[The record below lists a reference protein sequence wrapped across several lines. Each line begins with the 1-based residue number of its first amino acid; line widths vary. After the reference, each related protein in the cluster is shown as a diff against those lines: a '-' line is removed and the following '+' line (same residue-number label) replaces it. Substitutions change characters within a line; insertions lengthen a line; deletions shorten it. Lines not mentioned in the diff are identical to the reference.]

1 MIWDK
6 VAFGYDAWETALN
19 KDVYLGTGKLVA
31 EEIEPSD
38 TVLECACGTGSISR
52 YIAPACKK
60 LVACDMSEKMMD
72 QARKN
77 CAAYDNVRFF
87 KADITRLDISDDR
100 FDKVVA
106 GNVIH
111 LLDDPEAAVKGF
123 ERVCKPGGKLII
135 PTYIDIKIIK
145 KDSLQNRLFC
155 GVVDLLGIEFK
166 EGFDGDSYRQFFK
179 NIGYENVTYKTA
191 EGKCPCMIAVI
202 TV

>member
-6 VAFGYDAWETALN
+6 VAFGYDALETAIN
-19 KDVYLGTGKLVA
+19 KDVYTGTGKLVA

-111 LLDDPEAAVKGF
+111 LLDDPEAAINGF

-145 KDSLQNRLFC
+145 NDSLQNRLFC

-166 EGFDGDSYRQFFK
+166 KGFDRDSYRQFFK
-179 NIGYENVTYKTA
+179 NMGYENVTYKTA
-191 EGKCPCMIAVI
+191 EGKFPCMIAVI